1 MLLVVQS
8 VYITT
13 LHSALEEDYNNNY
26 SFEQQT
32 ALTDIPQQN
41 VALYFF
47 SRPEVVGSEIHG
59 DEDDR

>member
-41 VALYFF
+41 VAL
-47 SRPEVVGSEIHG
+47 
-59 DEDDR
+59 